1 MQMSS
6 PTISRLFQ
14 PFRSK
19 ALELKNRVV
28 MAPMTRSR
36 AVEANTPNAL
46 MAEYYAQRATAGL
59 IVTEGTS
66 PSPNGLGYPRMPGLF
81 NGAQRAGWNLVT
93 DAVHARGG
101 KIMVQLMHTGRVAHL
116 ANLPLGSEVLAPSAL
131 TAPGDIHT
139 DPLGRQPLSPPRA
152 MTERDIQFA
161 IDEFAHSARLA
172 LAAGFDGVELHGAS
186 GYLLEQFFNAN
197 ANQRS
202 DSYGGD
208 PDRRNRFIL
217 DVARAVG
224 DSIGADK
231 LGIRLSP
238 HAGAN
243 GTPAFPRMDEQLVT
257 LVKQLSALGLAYLH
271 VVDYSAFGF
280 PPVPAELM
288 SLLRESFG
296 GTFIRAG
303 GLDRSS
309 AERELATE
317 RADLIAFGRAFLANP
332 DLVERLRAN
341 AALSA
346 PDMATFYT
354 SGAKG
359 YTDYPRM
366 ILKPSLISEER
377 AA

>member
-1 MQMSS
+1 
-6 PTISRLFQ
+6 
-14 PFRSK
+14 
-19 ALELKNRVV
+19 
-28 MAPMTRSR
+28 
-36 AVEANTPNAL
+36 

-81 NGAQRAGWNLVT
+81 NDAQRAGWNLVT

-101 KIMVQLMHTGRVAHL
+101 KVMVQLMHTGRVAHL
-116 ANLPLGSEVLAPSAL
+116 ANLPPGAEVLAPSAL

-152 MTERDIQFA
+152 MTERDIHIA

-172 LAAGFDGVELHGAS
+172 VAAGFDGVELHGAS

-197 ANQRS
+197 ANHRS
-202 DSYGGD
+202 DGYGGD
-208 PDRRNRFIL
+208 PGRRNRFIL
-217 DVARAVG
+217 DVARSVA

-231 LGIRLSP
+231 LGIRFSP
-238 HAGAN
+238 HAAAN
-243 GTPAFPRMDEQLVT
+243 GTAAFPGMDEQLVA

-296 GTFIRAG
+296 GAFIRAG
-303 GLDRSS
+303 GLDRTS
-309 AERELATE
+309 AERELATG

-332 DLVERLRAN
+332 DLVERLKAN
-341 AALSA
+341 AALNT
-346 PDMATFYT
+346 PDMSTFYT

-359 YTDYPRM
+359 YTDYPRL
-366 ILKPSLISEER
+366 ILTSESLTSAEL